1 MTGRHATVTVSKP
14 RTVRRTAAL
23 LRFPVQRRFL
33 RARVAA
39 AFRQANGRD
48 EQTAYAVTKKWY
60 RSSGGEWT
68 RGLSEGGI

>member
-1 MTGRHATVTVSKP
+1 MTAKHATVTVDKP
-14 RTVRRTAAL
+14 RTVRRAAAL

-33 RARVAA
+33 RARVVT

-48 EQTAYAVTKKWY
+48 EQTAYALTKEWY

-68 RGLSEGGI
+68 RGLSEGGR

>member
-1 MTGRHATVTVSKP
+1 MTAKHATVTVGKP
-14 RTVRRTAAL
+14 RTVQRTAAL

-48 EQTAYAVTKKWY
+48 ERNAYAVTKEWY
-60 RSSGGEWT
+60 RSSGSEWT
-68 RGLSEGGI
+68 RGLSEGGR